1 MENDWSKLAWG
12 AWVDFQVWSSS
23 NIQENIHL
31 LMAVL
36 YRPVIS
42 KGKKGKY
49 VIEKYKSEEIEDRE
63 LVASISQDL
72 AEKFKKYRELVQE
85 RKLKEAKSRKEPE
98 VYHHFKKREN

>member
-1 MENDWSKLAWG
+1 MLLAKHEDIREEVNKLVNLIA
-12 AWVDFQVWSSS
+12 
-23 NIQENIHL
+23 
-31 LMAVL
+31 
-36 YRPVIS
+36 
-42 KGKKGKY
+42 
-49 VIEKYKSEEIEDRE
+49 EEIEDRE